1 MVGVDFLKTKYNE
14 MSVFVQSKSSF
25 PCSREIAFII
35 VVIRSRQK
43 YKKTNRLS
51 VSINAIRSC
60 YGDIKEA
67 SMSDCKW
74 LLMRVTIQI
83 QTKTTL

>member
-1 MVGVDFLKTKYNE
+1 MVGVEFLKTKYNE
-14 MSVFVQSKSSF
+14 MSIFVQSESSF

-43 YKKTNRLS
+43 YKKQIDF

-67 SMSDCKW
+67 SMSESKW

-83 QTKTTL
+83 QANTTL